1 MSRRLGTLLGLVAAA
16 LLLAAPVVSA
26 QATTGRIS
34 GVVRDT
40 SGGVLPGVTVTVTET
55 RTGFVRTDTS
65 DAQGS
70 YIFVNLPLGDYTVGA
85 EIQGFKKGQKSGY
98 VLQADGRLTADFSLE
113 VGAFSEVVQVSV
125 QAETVNTVSGELSR
139 TVDRA
144 QVQDMALNGRNYMQ
158 MVTLVPG
165 APLVDTTAPLDIM
178 TGLGINTTV
187 NGSRQNA
194 SLLTVD
200 GGFNMDGGS
209 NNSQISNVGI
219 DFIDQVSV
227 KTANFSAEYGRN
239 SGAAINVV
247 TRSGSNVFK
256 GSVFEYMR
264 RDRWDNNDYFNNLK
278 KITKPT
284 LTYDDPGFSLGGPI
298 AKDKIFFFGG
308 MEWKRIRR
316 LTSPS
321 TRTLPTSLMRS
332 GNFSQLS
339 ATIKDPLT
347 GQAFAGNII
356 PANRI
361 TADGRAIANV
371 YDAMSKVAAQYNDN
385 VLTNNTVFQDNNPFD
400 FRQEMFRVDYQP
412 TGSHRL
418 TARLVFDHYNLIEPS
433 GTFITSQMP
442 TVPTNRIRPGRNVQ
456 INEYWT
462 LRNNLIN
469 EAKFNYSGNGQI
481 IPPVGDAW
489 KRSTYGFAFPQ
500 IYSGGGNYPDSIP
513 DVDLTGG
520 YATFRGAAQSL
531 LSPTWDYSFMDNL
544 TWLKGDHT
552 IKAGFLMVYNQK
564 NQNGRSAYDGS
575 VSFNTSGNPN
585 STGNAFADALLGNY
599 RTYQEAQLDPIGY
612 FRFHQYEA
620 FVSDAWRVSDRL
632 SIEAGLRYAWQMPT
646 ITLGN
651 NTSNFDMAL
660 YNPSQAVTVLPNGT
674 IVVGSGNRYDGLA
687 KPGDVPSDQV
697 ANVPNAGSPAV
708 AALPTASSSGYYQS
722 QNLWA
727 PRFSFAWKPFGNDA
741 TAVRGGAGLF
751 YDRPEGNLYFALVNN
766 PPYSLSASYENGNL
780 SNPAGG
786 SASAPVP
793 WASMNSLDPNL
804 KIPKVWNWSLGVQ
817 RELGFW
823 GLFGEITYVGNKGL
837 NLIRQPDIN
846 RPSFADLE
854 ANAVGAKANTNYLRP
869 YKGYS
874 NILMRLSDAS
884 SSYNALQ
891 MFLSRRRGSVNF
903 TLNYTYSRAWDNGSG
918 NGDNLDTGA
927 DWHDLAFNYGPS
939 DNDRR
944 HVFVSTWTYR
954 LPFWLNRQDVLGSV
968 LGGWEVSGITRL
980 QSGAPFTVNG
990 NTAIGTRRADFSGGS
1005 ETVSTAG
1012 TLLADNS
1019 IAWLD
1024 ATKFTTAPE
1033 SRLGNSGRNTFY
1045 GPGLQQWDISLRKQF
1060 RLKGNMKAQFQADF
1074 FNAFNNLIL
1083 RNPAATVTNAGFGTI
1098 TSAAPMRNIQI
1109 GFRFM
1114 F

>member
-1 MSRRLGTLLGLVAAA
+1 MSRRLGTLLGLVAAV
-16 LLLAAPVVSA
+16 LLLSAPVVSA

-34 GVVRDT
+34 GVVKDS

-55 RTGFVRTDTS
+55 RTGFVRTDAS
-65 DAQGS
+65 DAQGT
-70 YIFVNLPLGDYTVGA
+70 YVFVNLPLGDYTVAA
-85 EIQGFKKGQKSGY
+85 ELQGFKKGQKSGY
-98 VLQADGRLTADFSLE
+98 VLQADGRLTADFTLE

-227 KTANFSAEYGRN
+227 KTSNFSSEYGRN

-247 TRSGSNVFK
+247 TRSGSNAFK

-264 RDRWDNNDYFNNLK
+264 RDAWDNNDYFNDLK
-278 KITKPT
+278 KIAKPT
-284 LTYDDPGFSLGGPI
+284 LTYDNPGFSLGGPL

-332 GNFSQLS
+332 GNFSQLTT
-339 ATIKDPLT
+339 TIKDPLT
-347 GQAFAGNII
+347 GLAFPGNII

-361 TADGRAIANV
+361 TADGKAIANV

-400 FRQEMFRVDYQP
+400 FRQEMFRLDYQP
-412 TGSHRL
+412 TGAHRL
-418 TARLVFDHYNLIEPS
+418 TARLLFDHYNLIEPS

-442 TVPTNRIRPGRNVQ
+442 TVPTNRLRPGRNVQ

-469 EAKFNYSGNGQI
+469 EAKFNYSGNGQV

-489 KRSTYGFAFPQ
+489 KRSTYGFQFPQ
-500 IYSGGGNYPDSIP
+500 IYAGGGNYPDSIP

-620 FVSDAWRVSDRL
+620 FVSDAWRVTDRL

-646 ITLGN
+646 VTLGN

-660 YNPSQAVTVLPNGT
+660 YNPSKAVTVLPNGT
-674 IVVGSGNRYDGLA
+674 IVVGSGDRYNGLA

-697 ANVPNAGSPAV
+697 ANVPNAASPAV
-708 AALPTASSSGYYQS
+708 AALPTASSRGFYQS
-722 QNLWA
+722 QSLWA
-727 PRFSFAWKPFGNDA
+727 PRFSFAWKPFGNDT

-793 WASMNSLDPNL
+793 WASMNALDPNL

-823 GLFGEITYVGNKGL
+823 GLFAEITYVGNKGL

-869 YKGYS
+869 YQGYS

-891 MFLSRRRGSVNF
+891 MFLSRRRGNLNF

-954 LPFWLNRQDVLGSV
+954 LPFWLNRQGVLGSV
-968 LGGWEVSGITRL
+968 LGGWEVSGITRF
-980 QSGAPFTVNG
+980 QSGAPFTVSG
-990 NTAIGTRRADFSGGS
+990 NTAIGSRRADFTGGS
-1005 ETVSTAG
+1005 EQLSNVG
-1012 TLLADNS
+1012 QLLANNS
-1019 IAWLD
+1019 VAWLD
-1024 ATKFTTAPE
+1024 ATKFSAAPE
-1033 SRLGNSGRNTFY
+1033 SRLGNSGRNAFY

-1060 RLKGNMKAQFQADF
+1060 RLKGTTKLQFQADL

-1083 RNPAATVTNAGFGTI
+1083 RNPATTVTNSDFGTI
-1098 TSAAPMRNIQI
+1098 TSAAPLRNVQI
-1109 GFRFM
+1109 GLRFM